1 MLELVK
7 TLGAVGTEWIHF
19 AYEKD
24 MNFGGL
30 WAEYHGLNICVLS
43 QLPCRH
49 TSHLP
54 PT

>member
-30 WAEYHGLNICVLS
+30 WAEYHGLNISVLS